1 MFDRAIDEILIRLG
15 NAVLI
20 LAHPDITR
28 TRDEKAA
35 LAKSVNQFAVC
46 AGSSNDETETERN
59 ARRAKRASPEARLTR
74 HRSHR
79 GIRQEA

>member
-1 MFDRAIDEILIRLG
+1 MIDRTIDEILIRLG

-28 TRDEKAA
+28 TEDEKAA

-46 AGSSNDETETERN
+46 AGNSRDERVVML
-59 ARRAKRASPEARLTR
+59 ACRLEAALNVHMPNRL
-74 HRSHR
+74 H
-79 GIRQEA
+79 